1 MITGNIS
8 PCIDSHAKHTHKRP
22 ARRQP
27 ESSALLAVELHLDLS
42 DLAAQLQAMA
52 QVLEAVE
59 EERDLSDLPAAPLDR
74 ISKPQPES

>member
-1 MITGNIS
+1 M
-8 PCIDSHAKHTHKRP
+8 H
-22 ARRQP
+22 RQP
-27 ESSALLAVELHLDLS
+27 ESSALPAVELHLDLS
-42 DLAAQLQAMA
+42 DLATQLQAMA